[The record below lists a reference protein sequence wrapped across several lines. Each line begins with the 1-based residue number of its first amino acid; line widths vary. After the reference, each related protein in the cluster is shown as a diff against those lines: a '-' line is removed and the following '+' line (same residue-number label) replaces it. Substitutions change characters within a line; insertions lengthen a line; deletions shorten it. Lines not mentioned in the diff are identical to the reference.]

1 MLKISSIDCNN
12 YKNKPQFFAVL
23 QYEQIYNK
31 LTKQR
36 RQCMFDIKVLSKEDT
51 EKLLKMNDVVNVVEN
66 VYRAKS
72 EGKTS
77 VFPLIF
83 HEFEP
88 GVADMDIK
96 SGWLKESGIFGL
108 KLVSWFGENIK
119 KDLPAL
125 IGAIMVL
132 DSTTGVPI
140 GILDGAHI
148 TGMRTGAA
156 GALGAKYL
164 ARPDSE
170 TLLVVGAGHVST
182 FQIAASLLLFPE
194 LKTVM
199 IYDPINFD
207 TANNKANTI
216 IDTLNI
222 NFGIKVGE
230 KVKFT
235 AVSDIKEAAG
245 RSDIIITATPSKKPI
260 IMKEWVRPGTHF
272 SCIGADMSGKE
283 EIDPEIF
290 RHARIFCDDIPQC
303 VNVGETE
310 IPLSTGVINKE
321 YIAGEIGDIIA
332 GKAAGRENNEQI
344 TIFDATGI
352 ALLDLATAK
361 LALDEARKM
370 SAGSTVNL

>member
-1 MLKISSIDCNN
+1 
-12 YKNKPQFFAVL
+12 
-23 QYEQIYNK
+23 
-31 LTKQR
+31 
-36 RQCMFDIKVLSKEDT
+36 MFDIKVLSKADT
-51 EKLLKMNDVVNVVEN
+51 EKLLKMNDVINVVEN
-66 VYRAKS
+66 VYRSKS
-72 EGKTS
+72 ENKTC

-96 SGWLKESGIFGL
+96 SGWLKESNIFGL
-108 KLVSWFGENIK
+108 KLVSWFGENVK

-125 IGAIMVL
+125 IGAIMVM

-164 ARPDSE
+164 ARPDSK
-170 TLLVVGAGHVST
+170 TLLIVGAGHVST
-182 FQIAASLLLFPE
+182 FQMAATLLLFPD

-199 IYDPINFD
+199 IYDPMNFNTAITKAETIKDTLKNNFD
-207 TANNKANTI
+207 
-216 IDTLNI
+216 
-222 NFGIKVGE
+222 IKVDE

-235 AVSDIKEAAG
+235 AVSDIKDATG
-245 RSDIIITATPSKKPI
+245 ISDIIITVTPSRKPI
-260 IMKEWVRPGTHF
+260 IMKEWVKPGTHF

-290 RHARIFCDDIPQC
+290 RDARVFGDDITQC
-303 VNVGETE
+303 INVGETE
-310 IPLSTGVINKE
+310 IPVALGIISKE
-321 YIAGEIGDIIA
+321 HIAGEIGDIIS
-332 GKAAGRENNEQI
+332 GKTTGRENNDQI

-361 LALDEARKM
+361 LALDEAKRNSM
-370 SAGSTVNL
+370 GSTVDL

>member
-1 MLKISSIDCNN
+1 
-12 YKNKPQFFAVL
+12 
-23 QYEQIYNK
+23 
-31 LTKQR
+31 
-36 RQCMFDIKVLSKEDT
+36 MFDIKVLSKEDT
-51 EKLLKMNDVVNVVEN
+51 ETLLKMNDVINVVEN
-66 VYRAKS
+66 VYKSKS
-72 EGKTS
+72 EQKTC

-96 SGWLKESGIFGL
+96 SGWMKENNIFGL

-125 IGAIMVL
+125 IGTIMVM

-164 ARPDSE
+164 ARPDSKS
-170 TLLVVGAGHVST
+170 LLIVGAGHVST
-182 FQIAASLLLFPE
+182 FQIAATLLLFPKIE
-194 LKTVM
+194 TVM

-207 TANNKANTI
+207 TANKKANNI
-216 IDTLNI
+216 IDTLKND
-222 NFGIKVGE
+222 FGIFVGE
-230 KVKFT
+230 KVEFT
-235 AVSDIKEAAG
+235 AVEDIKDATG
-245 RSDIIITATPSKKPI
+245 KSDIIITVTPSKKPI
-260 IMKEWVRPGTHF
+260 IMKEWVKAGTHF

-290 RHARIFCDDIPQC
+290 KGARIFGDDINQC

-310 IPLSTGVINKE
+310 IPVSIGIIKKE
-321 YIAGEIGDIIA
+321 DIAGEIGDIIA
-332 GKAAGRENNEQI
+332 GKTVGRENDDQI

-361 LALDEARKM
+361 LALDEANKVFL
-370 SAGSTVNL
+370 GTTVNI